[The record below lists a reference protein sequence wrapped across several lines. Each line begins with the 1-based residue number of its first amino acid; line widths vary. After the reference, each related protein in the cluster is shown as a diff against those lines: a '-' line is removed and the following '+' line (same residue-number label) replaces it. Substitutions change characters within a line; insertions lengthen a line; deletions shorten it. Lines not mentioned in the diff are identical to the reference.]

1 MCVDLEQRVER
12 ELAEQ
17 RALKQCVVTARVWR
31 HGVAPS
37 GKRATR
43 SGWRRLVLGAASCG
57 PIWRGGRKW
66 YDGELDGYD
75 ATWVDEFG
83 HSTPHHITYD
93 DDDDEYIHLGAARW
107 TFLVSAE
114 VPGVG
119 EMPAIEDQDASSS
132 NKRRSG
138 RRKTEV
144 FRDMLEH
151 DFRIEPQAKRAA
163 RSGKAYADQSV
174 EWRRNAKQV
183 FREAKEAVKSEAT
196 TGDLL
201 KELQAYRE
209 AFAKLEQVL
218 K

>member
-1 MCVDLEQRVER
+1 MVN
-12 ELAEQ
+12 
-17 RALKQCVVTARVWR
+17 
-31 HGVAPS
+31 
-37 GKRATR
+37 
-43 SGWRRLVLGAASCG
+43 
-57 PIWRGGRKW
+57 PIM
-66 YDGELDGYD
+66 L
-75 ATWVDEFG
+75 
-83 HSTPHHITYD
+83 
-93 DDDDEYIHLGAARW
+93 LGAARW

-119 EMPAIEDQDASSS
+119 EMPAIEDASSS

-138 RRKTEV
+138 RRKMEV
-144 FRDMLEH
+144 SRDLFEN